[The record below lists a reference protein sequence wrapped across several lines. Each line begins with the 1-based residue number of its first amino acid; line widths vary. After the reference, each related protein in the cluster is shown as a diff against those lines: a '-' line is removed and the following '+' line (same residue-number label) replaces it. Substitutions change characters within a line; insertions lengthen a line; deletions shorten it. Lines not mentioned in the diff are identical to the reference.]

1 MFRTP
6 MIGLIAALAMTLGLP
21 SGASAAGFP
30 EKDITFIIPY
40 STGGGMDTTARAIAR
55 VMGKYLPNN
64 VNVVPKNVPGAGGN
78 KGYNELLRSEP
89 DGYTI
94 CVVNFPGAAIP
105 QLVGKEGAVDTSKF
119 AWVGQMSTSAYVLA
133 VSGKTDTFKTLDD
146 LKNLGRP
153 AKLTH
158 TGFGSTSYAAAGIIK
173 DAVGFEAVP
182 LTGYKSSKDYILGM
196 IRGDGDGTVAP
207 VETFYKF
214 VQSGDVRV
222 LMTFEAKSTIE
233 GVPTARELGYA
244 DLEGLGVYRLV
255 AAPPGTPKE
264 IVQILSEA
272 MQKAIL
278 DTESQAWAEKT
289 KRPFNPLTADETQAA
304 VDGIIGLYTKY
315 KSSIGNRG

>member
-1 MFRTP
+1 MIRTSI
-6 MIGLIAALAMTLGLP
+6 IGLIAGLAMALGLP
-21 SGASAAGFP
+21 VGVTAAGFP
-30 EKDITFIIPY
+30 EKDVTFIIPY
-40 STGGGMDTTARAIAR
+40 SPGGGMDTTARAIAR

-64 VNVVPKNVPGAGGN
+64 VNVVPKNIPGAGGN

-94 CVVNFPGAAIP
+94 CVINFPGAAIP
-105 QLVGKEGAVDTSKF
+105 QLVGKEGAIDTSKF

-146 LKNLGRP
+146 VKSLGRP
-153 AKLTH
+153 LKITH

-173 DAVGFEAVP
+173 DAVGFEAIP

-196 IRGDGDGTVAP
+196 IRGDGDATVAP
-207 VETFYKF
+207 VQTFYKF

-222 LMTFEAKSTIE
+222 LMTFEGKSTID
-233 GVPTARELGYA
+233 GVPTARELGYP

-264 IVQILSEA
+264 VVQTLSSA
-272 MQKAIL
+272 MQKAMN
-278 DTESQAWAEKT
+278 DPETQAWAEKT
-289 KRPFNPLTADETQAA
+289 KRPFSPLTADETKAA
-304 VDGIIGLYTKY
+304 VDGIIGIYTKY

>member
-1 MFRTP
+1 MLRRSI
-6 MIGLIAALAMTLGLP
+6 IGLVAILAMALGLP
-21 SGASAAGFP
+21 VGASAAGFP
-30 EKDITFIIPY
+30 EKDITFIIPF

-55 VMGKYLPNN
+55 SMGKYLPNN

-78 KGYNELLRSEP
+78 KGYNELLRSDP

-105 QLVGKEGAVDTSKF
+105 QLVGKEGAIDTSKF

-153 AKLTH
+153 VKLTH

-173 DAVGFEAVP
+173 DAMGFEAIP

-196 IRGDGDGTVAP
+196 VRGDGDGTVAP

-222 LMTFEAKSTIE
+222 LITFEAKSTID
-233 GVPTARELGYA
+233 GVPTVRELGYPE
-244 DLEGLGVYRLV
+244 LEGLGVYRLV
-255 AAPPGTPKE
+255 AAPPGTPDE
-264 IVQILSEA
+264 IVRILSDA
-272 MQKAIL
+272 MQKAIQ
-278 DTESQAWAEKT
+278 DPDSQAWADKT
-289 KRPFNPLTADETQAA
+289 KRPFNPLNAREAKAA

-315 KSSIGNRG
+315 KASIGNRG